1 MHTRS
6 RIRHAWLFAAATSL
20 TLALPAMASSPPP
33 TSPPTGGAG
42 QAEGAGAAKGKGR
55 PDDAR
60 GQEGTDDAGKAKGPG
75 AEAGQ
80 AVRDSGLDPSSQEA
94 RILRRTMLEEAK
106 YRKQMAT
113 INRLREL
120 ATEQGNQERLAALG
134 KMEAKLNELHER
146 KIARAKEEI
155 GKDKAAALEERLS
168 KGRGKGKPD
177 KGGVPD
183 DAGAGKAADDSERG
197 GRPDDAGAGKAGGK
211 AGDEEKAGGK
221 AGGAGGRPDDAGKGK
236 GKGGGVS

>member
-113 INRLREL
+113 INRLRVL
-120 ATEQGNQERLAALG
+120 ATEQGNQDRLAALD

-168 KGRGKGKPD
+168 KGRGKGKP
-177 KGGVPD
+177 
-183 DAGAGKAADDSERG
+183 ATAGKPE
-197 GRPDDAGAGKAGGK
+197 DAGAGKAGDK
-211 AGDEEKAGGK
+211 AGAGGSAGGKAGGK
-221 AGGAGGRPDDAGKGK
+221 AGGGGPPDGAGKGK
-236 GKGGGVS
+236 GKSGGVS